1 MRVVIA
7 DDAPLIR
14 QGIATLLTEAGLNVV
29 SQVGDARALLTSVR
43 HERPDVALI
52 DIRMPPTHTDEGLRA
67 AQEIRASY
75 RQTAV
80 VVLSQHLEAEYAL
93 RLIEESPEGVGYLL
107 KERVGRVEQLVDA
120 IQRVGAGECVID
132 RAVVDELMANRR
144 HVDPAA
150 ELTQR
155 EREILALMAE
165 GRSNQGICRAL
176 WLSPKT
182 VEAHIRNVF
191 AKLGITAAAED
202 NRRVLAV
209 LTYLGR

>member
-1 MRVVIA
+1 M
-7 DDAPLIR
+7 
-14 QGIATLLTEAGLNVV
+14 
-29 SQVGDARALLTSVR
+29 
-43 HERPDVALI
+43 
-52 DIRMPPTHTDEGLRA
+52 
-67 AQEIRASY
+67 
-75 RQTAV
+75 
-80 VVLSQHLEAEYAL
+80 LSQHLEADYAL

-120 IQRVGAGECVID
+120 IQRVAAGECVID
-132 RAVVDELMANRR
+132 RAVVDELLADRR
-144 HVDPAA
+144 QADPAA
-150 ELTQR
+150 ELTPR

-191 AKLGITAAAED
+191 AKLGITAAGED

-209 LTYLGR
+209 LTYLRR